1 MNTRL
6 QPAPKHRPQGRRQR
20 PPPRRPVRRQREQG
34 FGRLL
39 ALLLILTGLI
49 LVWRSGGVG
58 SLFEAEPAARPEP
71 VIAPTVP
78 DAVQPTVEPRQR
90 PWRPQG
96 PINRDFPGLTTF
108 RGNATRSYY
117 GEGPLPK
124 RPSILWRY
132 PRAGKMCMLSE
143 NLGTSK
149 LWCGTG
155 WTGQPN
161 VIPNED
167 GGVEVR
173 FGAYDGK
180 YHFLNGRTGATV
192 RPALKTGDLAK
203 GSATSDPDGYPLY
216 YAGSRDNRLRVVAL
230 DRATPTVLWSLD
242 ANRSVSRPVWND
254 DWDGAPL
261 VIGDYLL
268 EGGENSWFYVI
279 RLNRRYNRYGY
290 VEVNPRVVMRVPGYD
305 RQLFRDLKDRDV
317 SIESSVAFRNGVA
330 YFANSG
336 GLVQGWDI
344 SDVLKG
350 GTRYRRVFRYWV
362 GDNVDASV
370 VIDRQGYLYVARHAE
385 RNVKRVNPLA
395 DSVGTLIKLDPRN
408 PRRPLVWSAHVG
420 STAPGGGILSTPALY
435 DGVVYVTEIEGGLF
449 GVDHKTGK
457 VLYGVDIPAAT
468 WMSPVPTNNQL
479 LIADCGGMLRNFDI
493 SEPRKRPKELWTLQL
508 PGCIESTP
516 AVWKGMIWLGTRD
529 GAMYAIGEDT

>member
-1 MNTRL
+1 MSTRL
-6 QPAPKHRPQGRRQR
+6 QSPPKHRTRRRTQR
-20 PPPRRPVRRQREQG
+20 LPPPRRPVQRPPAQG

-39 ALLLILTGLI
+39 AILLILTGLV
-49 LVWRSGGVG
+49 LVWRSGAVG
-58 SLFEAEPAARPEP
+58 SLLREQPDARPGL
-71 VIAPTVP
+71 VVAPTVP
-78 DAVQPTVEPRQR
+78 DTAETTEPTTR

-96 PINRDFPGLTTF
+96 PINDFPGLTTF

-124 RPSILWRY
+124 RPAILWRY
-132 PRAGKMCMLSE
+132 PRSGKMCMRSE
-143 NLGTSK
+143 NLGTTK

-161 VIPNED
+161 VIPD
-167 GGVEVR
+167 GKGTVEIR

-180 YHFLNGRTGATV
+180 YHFLNGRTGEIV

-203 GSATSDPDGYPLY
+203 GSATTDPDGYPLY
-216 YAGSRDNRLRVVAL
+216 YAGSRDNHLRVVAL
-230 DRATPTVLWSLD
+230 DRARPTVLWSMN
-242 ANRSVSRPVWND
+242 ANKSVPRPVWND

-261 VIGDYLL
+261 IIGDYLL
-268 EGGENSWFYVI
+268 VGGENSWFYVV
-279 RLNRRYNRYGY
+279 RLNRRYNRLGY
-290 VEVNPRVVMRVPGYD
+290 VEVNPRIAMRVPGYD

-317 SIESSVAFRNGVA
+317 SIEGSVAFRNGVA

-344 SDVLKG
+344 SDVLSG

-385 RNVKRVNPLA
+385 RNVKRVNRLA
-395 DSVGTLIKLDPRN
+395 DTIGTLVKLDPRN

-449 GVDHKTGK
+449 GVDQKTGK
-457 VLYGVDIPAAT
+457 ILYRIDIPAAT

-479 LIADCGGMLRNFDI
+479 LVADCGGTLRNFDI
-493 SEPRKRPKELWTLQL
+493 SDRRKPPAELWRLQL

-516 AVWKGMIWLGTRD
+516 AVWKGMIWVGTRD
-529 GAMYAIGEDT
+529 GAMYGIGEAS